1 MKKFVHILA
10 ALAVCTCML
19 LTACGNSESNTGNN
33 NNNSSNIGNNANA
46 NNNEDNNNDNNDND
60 NNNSNDSNDS
70 SNDNSSGS
78 EKVEYSHGTFDENGK
93 YINKFIGIGADFNT
107 DEWIAFDDDY
117 LSAYNGGVSS
127 EDDLKSRLESN
138 NMVYEMMVGKETGS
152 NINVVIQKIGN
163 SVSEEEYIDYNLEV
177 IEDQL
182 VSTGTMEDPHASKNS
197 VSFAGASR
205 FALDVEGSS
214 DGLELYERIIAIK
227 RGEYICM
234 ITITAQSDGERDE
247 FTSMFYGA

>member
-46 NNNEDNNNDNNDND
+46 NNNEDNNNDNDND
-60 NNNSNDSNDS
+60 NNSNDS

-78 EKVEYSHGTFDENGK
+78 EKVEYSHGSFDENGK
-93 YINKFIGIGADFNT
+93 YTNKFIGIGADFNT

-127 EDDLKSRLESN
+127 EADLKSRVESG

-152 NINVVIQKIGN
+152 NINVVIQKIGS
-163 SVSEEEYIDYNLEV
+163 SVTEEEYIDYNLEV

-182 VSTGTMEDPHASKNS
+182 ESTGTMEDPHASKKS

-214 DGLELYERIIAIK
+214 DGLELYERIIAIQK
-227 RGEYICM
+227 GDYMCM
-234 ITITAQSDGERDE
+234 VTITAQSNGERDE
-247 FTSMFYGA
+247 FTSIFYGV